1 MISLFICCIC
11 RPEVREIDIF
21 KVLKGEFR
29 EAEVGVND
37 SSGAGGSVGDDDR
50 VRTDVVRVFR
60 TSPSLHSI
68 LQQALTEP
76 PSVLT
81 GGEGSEKC
89 CSEAEVREDGAAVV
103 RVPAPALKHQ
113 NSSLQSAS

>member
-1 MISLFICCIC
+1 M
-11 RPEVREIDIF
+11 
-21 KVLKGEFR
+21 
-29 EAEVGVND
+29 ND

-50 VRTDVVRVFR
+50 VRTDVVRMFR

-89 CSEAEVREDGAAVV
+89 CSEAEVGEYGAAVV
-103 RVPAPALKHQ
+103 GIPAPALKQPNFHT
-113 NSSLQSAS
+113 NPE